1 MRVTLMAETN
11 NLQVMIHDFHVA
23 FGHPSFPFAWVVK
36 GVKDWSIIGN
46 EVNAENLGSDK
57 IAKLRL
63 KLLNEEVQ
71 EGFDAAKQF
80 YSNDEGS
87 TREAFIEIV
96 DAVGDV
102 LVLTLGTGCVYNLV
116 LDCPSFDVCD
126 EAQALLN
133 GRELNVGLV
142 FQLLFDELENLQH
155 YLKVSTS
162 APKKSILQAA
172 AVSRTLQNMVNLC
185 FAHASAY
192 GYNLVEVM
200 REIHRSNM
208 SKLGDNGRPIYRED
222 GKIQKG
228 PNYFKPDLASV
239 LDKNDAVFPV

>member
-1 MRVTLMAETN
+1 MAETN

-36 GVKDWSIIGN
+36 GLKDWSIIGS
-46 EVNAENLGSDK
+46 EVNAENLSNAK
-57 IAKLRL
+57 IANLRL
-63 KLLNEEVQ
+63 RLLNEEIQ

-80 YSNDEGS
+80 YSNDEKIT

-102 LVLTLGTGCVYNLV
+102 LVLTLGAGCVYNLV
-116 LDCPSFDVCD
+116 LDCPSYDISDCA
-126 EAQALLN
+126 EELLK

-142 FQLLFDELENLQH
+142 FTLLEEELGNLEH
-155 YLKVSTS
+155 YLKVSTA
-162 APKKSILQAA
+162 APKKAILQAA
-172 AVSRTLQNMVNLC
+172 AVSRSLQNIVNLC

-208 SKLGDNGRPIYRED
+208 SKLGENDRPIYRED

>member
-1 MRVTLMAETN
+1 MAETN
-11 NLQVMIHDFHVA
+11 NLQVMIHDFHVV
-23 FGHPSFPFAWVVK
+23 FGHPSFPFSWVVK
-36 GVKDWSIIGN
+36 GIKDWSIIGN

-57 IAKLRL
+57 ITKLRL

-80 YSNDEGS
+80 YSNDERIT
-87 TREAFIEIV
+87 TRQAFIDIV

-116 LDCPSFDVCD
+116 LDCPSYDVS
-126 EAQALLN
+126 EKAEVLLHS
-133 GRELNVGLV
+133 RELNVGLV
-142 FQLLFDELENLQH
+142 FQLLLEELENLKH
-155 YLKVSTS
+155 YLNVSTA
-162 APKKSILQAA
+162 APKKAILQAA

-208 SKLGDNGRPIYRED
+208 SKLGANGRPIYRED

>member
-1 MRVTLMAETN
+1 MAETN

-23 FGHPSFPFAWVVK
+23 FGHPSFPFRAVVK
-36 GVKDWSIIGN
+36 GIKDWSIIGN
-46 EVNAENLGSDK
+46 EVNAENLGNE
-57 IAKLRL
+57 ATANLRL
-63 KLLNEEVQ
+63 KLLNEEIQ

-80 YSNDEGS
+80 YSNDDRIT
-87 TREAFIEIV
+87 TRQVFIDIV

-102 LVLTLGTGCVYNLV
+102 LVLILGTGCVYNLA
-116 LDCPSFDVCD
+116 LDCPSYDVCD

-142 FQLLFDELENLQH
+142 FQLLFDELEDLQH

-192 GYNLVEVM
+192 GYNLVEVV

-208 SKLGDNGRPIYRED
+208 SKLGEDGRPIYRED
-222 GKIQKG
+222 GKIMKG
-228 PNYFKPDLASV
+228 PNYFKPNLAAV
-239 LDKNDAVFPV
+239 LDKDNAEFHF

>member
-1 MRVTLMAETN
+1 MAETN

-36 GVKDWSIIGN
+36 GIKDWSIIGN
-46 EVNAENLGSDK
+46 EVNAENLGNEA
-57 IAKLRL
+57 IANLRL

-71 EGFDAAKQF
+71 EGFDAARLF
-80 YSNDEGS
+80 YDDEGS

-102 LVLTLGTGCVYNLV
+102 LVLILGTGCVYNLV
-116 LDCPSFDVCD
+116 LDCPSYDISE
-126 EAQALLN
+126 EAQILTSGCDLN
-133 GRELNVGLV
+133 IGLV
-142 FQLLFDELENLQH
+142 FAMLDDQLKELTH
-155 YLKVSTS
+155 YLLVATATPRKAV
-162 APKKSILQAA
+162 LQAA
-172 AVSRTLQNMVNLC
+172 AVSRCLQNMVNLC

-192 GYNLVEVM
+192 GYNLVEVT

-208 SKLGDNGRPIYRED
+208 SKLGEDGRPIYRED

>member
-1 MRVTLMAETN
+1 MAETN

-46 EVNAENLGSDK
+46 EVNAENLGNEA
-57 IAKLRL
+57 IANLRI
-63 KLLNEEVQ
+63 KLLKEEIQ
-71 EGFDAAKQF
+71 EGFNATRLF
-80 YSNDEGS
+80 YDDEGS

-96 DAVGDV
+96 DAIGDV

-116 LDCPSFDVCD
+116 LDCPSYDVCD

-142 FQLLFDELENLQH
+142 FQLLYEELENLQH

-162 APKKSILQAA
+162 TPKKSILQAA

-208 SKLGDNGRPIYRED
+208 SKLGEDGRPIYRED

-228 PNYFKPDLASV
+228 SNYFKPDLASV

>member
-1 MRVTLMAETN
+1 MRVPLMAETN

-23 FGHPSFPFAWVVK
+23 FGQPSFPFAWVVK

-46 EVNAENLGSDK
+46 EVNAENLGNEA
-57 IAKLRL
+57 IANLRI
-63 KLLNEEVQ
+63 KLLKEEIQ
-71 EGFDAAKQF
+71 EGFNATRLF
-80 YSNDEGS
+80 YDDEGS

-96 DAVGDV
+96 DAIGDV

-116 LDCPSFDVCD
+116 LDCPSYDVCD

-142 FQLLFDELENLQH
+142 FQLLYEELENLQH

-162 APKKSILQAA
+162 TPKKSILQAA

-208 SKLGDNGRPIYRED
+208 SKLGEDGRPIYRED

-228 PNYFKPDLASV
+228 SNYFKPDLASV

>member
-1 MRVTLMAETN
+1 MAETN
-11 NLQVMIHDFHVA
+11 NLQVMIHDFHAA
-23 FGHPSFPFAWVVK
+23 FGHPTFPFRAVVK

-46 EVNAENLGSDK
+46 EVNAENLGNEA
-57 IAKLRL
+57 IANLRL
-63 KLLNEEVQ
+63 KLLNEEIQ
-71 EGFDAAKQF
+71 EGFNAARVF
-80 YSNDEGS
+80 YGDEGS

-102 LVLTLGTGCVYNLV
+102 LVLTLGTSCVYNLV
-116 LDCPSFDVCD
+116 LDCPSYDVCD

-142 FQLLFDELENLQH
+142 FQLLFEELENLQH
-155 YLKVSTS
+155 YLAVATS
-162 APKKSILQAA
+162 APKKAILQAA
-172 AVSRTLQNMVNLC
+172 AVSRCLQNIVNLC

-192 GYNLVEVM
+192 GYNLFEVV

-208 SKLGDNGRPIYRED
+208 SKLGEDGRPIYRED

-228 PNYFKPDLASV
+228 PNYFKPNLAAV

>member
-1 MRVTLMAETN
+1 MRVPLMAETN

-23 FGHPSFPFAWVVK
+23 FGHPSFPFRAIVK
-36 GVKDWSIIGN
+36 GIKDWSIIGN
-46 EVNAENLGSDK
+46 EVNAENLGNEA
-57 IAKLRL
+57 IANLRL
-63 KLLNEEVQ
+63 KLLNEEIQ
-71 EGFDAAKQF
+71 EGFNAARLF
-80 YSNDEGS
+80 YDGEGS

-116 LDCPSFDVCD
+116 LDYPSYDVSE
-126 EAQALLN
+126 EAEVLLQ
-133 GRELNVGLV
+133 GRELSVGLV
-142 FQLLFDELENLQH
+142 FQLILEELENLQH
-155 YLKVSTS
+155 YLKVSTA
-162 APKKSILQAA
+162 APRKSILQAA

>member
-1 MRVTLMAETN
+1 MAETN

-46 EVNAENLGSDK
+46 EVNAENLGNEA
-57 IAKLRL
+57 IANLRL
-63 KLLNEEVQ
+63 KLLNEEIQ
-71 EGFDAAKQF
+71 EGFNAARLF
-80 YSNDEGS
+80 YDDEGS
-87 TREAFIEIV
+87 TREAFIEVV
-96 DAVGDV
+96 DAIGDV

-116 LDCPSFDVCD
+116 LDCPSYDVCD

-142 FQLLFDELENLQH
+142 FTLLEDELGNLQH

-192 GYNLVEVM
+192 GYNLVEVT

-208 SKLGDNGRPIYRED
+208 SKLGENGRPIYRED

>member
-1 MRVTLMAETN
+1 MAETN
-11 NLQVMIHDFHVA
+11 NLQVMIHDFHAA
-23 FGHPSFPFAWVVK
+23 FGHPTFPFRAVVK

-46 EVNAENLGSDK
+46 EVNAENLSNEA
-57 IAKLRL
+57 IANLRL
-63 KLLNEEVQ
+63 KLLNEEIQ
-71 EGFDAAKQF
+71 EGFNAARVF
-80 YSNDEGS
+80 YGDEGS

-116 LDCPSFDVCD
+116 LDCPSYDVCD

-142 FQLLFDELENLQH
+142 FQLLFDELESLQH
-155 YLKVSTS
+155 YLKVSIA
-162 APKKSILQAA
+162 APKKAILQAA
-172 AVSRTLQNMVNLC
+172 AVSRCLQNIVNLC

-192 GYNLVEVM
+192 GYNLVEVV

-208 SKLGDNGRPIYRED
+208 SKLGEDGRPIYRED
-222 GKIQKG
+222 GKILKG
-228 PNYFKPDLASV
+228 PNYFKPDLGAV
-239 LDKNDAVFPV
+239 LDKDDAEFHF

>member
-1 MRVTLMAETN
+1 MAETN
-11 NLQVMIHDFHVA
+11 NLQVMIHDFHAA
-23 FGHPSFPFAWVVK
+23 FGHPTFPFRAVVK

-46 EVNAENLGSDK
+46 EVNAENLGNEA
-57 IAKLRL
+57 IANLRL
-63 KLLNEEVQ
+63 KLLNEEIQ
-71 EGFDAAKQF
+71 EGFNAARVF
-80 YSNDEGS
+80 YGDEGS

-102 LVLTLGTGCVYNLV
+102 LVLTLGTSCVYNLV
-116 LDCPSFDVCD
+116 LDCPSYDVCD

-142 FQLLFDELENLQH
+142 FQLLFEELENLQH
-155 YLKVSTS
+155 YLAVATS
-162 APKKSILQAA
+162 APKKAILQAA
-172 AVSRTLQNMVNLC
+172 AVSRCLQNIVNLC

-192 GYNLVEVM
+192 GYNLFEVV

-208 SKLGDNGRPIYRED
+208 SKLGEDGRPIYRED

-228 PNYFKPDLASV
+228 PNYFKPDLASI